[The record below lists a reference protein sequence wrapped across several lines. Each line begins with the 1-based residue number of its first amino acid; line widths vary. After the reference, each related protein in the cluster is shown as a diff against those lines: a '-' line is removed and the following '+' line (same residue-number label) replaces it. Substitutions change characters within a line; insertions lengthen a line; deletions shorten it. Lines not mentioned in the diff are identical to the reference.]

1 MRDLLILVLVVAPAL
16 YALRKPWIGVLLW
29 TNLSLMSPHVQ
40 FGYASA
46 DWPVASLVAITTLLG
61 LLFTPERQNPM
72 KSTAVWLLLILALW
86 ISITLPFSLNFD
98 NSAAL
103 WERSMKIFLMIFV
116 TLALINDKPKLD
128 AFIWVLVISLGFYG
142 VKGGIFTLV
151 TGGNYRVWGPGG
163 FVAENNAL
171 ALALIMIVP
180 LMRYLQL
187 QQTKRWAILSLGFA
201 MAFTII
207 TVLGSYSRGAL
218 LGMSVMGVFLWIKS
232 TKRYSAALY
241 VIPFLMIA
249 VSFMPDQWWQR
260 METIGTYSEDRSA
273 QGRINAWWNAW
284 NLACDRLIGGGFD
297 IYTPEI
303 FSRYAPAPDRIH
315 AAHSIYFQ
323 MLGEQGFIGLVLFI
337 AIGISTW
344 TSGRRLIN
352 LSKHNPSLRW
362 VGDLGAMIQ
371 VSMIGYASGGAFL
384 SLTWFDLPYNIMLA
398 GAVAGQLVSKK
409 LSLGDRLDGANL
421 RSEPVDSSNN
431 PLALAPSQWRS
442 QENQP
447 NPVSK

>member
-303 FSRYAPAPDRIH
+303 FARYAPAPDWIH

-323 MLGEQGFIGLVLFI
+323 MLGEQGFIGLILFI
-337 AIGISTW
+337 TIGISTW

-352 LSKHNPSLRW
+352 LSKNNPSLRW
-362 VGDLGAMIQ
+362 AGDLGAMIQ
-371 VSMIGYASGGAFL
+371 VSLIGYASGGAFL
-384 SLTWFDLPYNIMLA
+384 SLTWFDLPYDLMVV
-398 GAVAGQLVSKK
+398 GAVAGHLVYSNLGVSDRINRERVQLTEDDPAK
-409 LSLGDRLDGANL
+409 R
-421 RSEPVDSSNN
+421 PV
-431 PLALAPSQWRS
+431 LYI
-442 QENQP
+442 
-447 NPVSK
+447 

>member
-1 MRDLLILVLVVAPAL
+1 MRDLLILVLIVAPSL

-46 DWPVASLVAITTLLG
+46 AWPVASLVAITTLLG
-61 LLFTPERQNPM
+61 LLFTSDRQNPM

-98 NSAAL
+98 SSVSL

-142 VKGGIFTLV
+142 VKGGVFTLV

-171 ALALIMIVP
+171 ALALIMIIP

-187 QQTKRWAILSLGFA
+187 QQTKRWAVLSLGFSI
-201 MAFTII
+201 AFTVI

-218 LGMSVMGVFLWIKS
+218 LGMAVMGVFLWLKS
-232 TKRYSAALY
+232 KKSYRAALY
-241 VIPFLMIA
+241 IIPFLLIA
-249 VSFMPDQWWQR
+249 VSFMPDQWWKR
-260 METIGTYSEDRSA
+260 MDTIGTYSEDRSA

-303 FSRYAPAPDRIH
+303 FARYAPAPDWIH

-323 MLGEQGFIGLVLFI
+323 MLGEQGFIGLILFI
-337 AIGISTW
+337 TIGISTW

-352 LSKHNPSLRW
+352 LSKNNPSLRW
-362 VGDLGAMIQ
+362 AGDLGAMIQ
-371 VSMIGYASGGAFL
+371 VSLIGYASGGAFL
-384 SLTWFDLPYNIMLA
+384 SLTWFDLPYDLMVV
-398 GAVAGQLVSKK
+398 GAVAGHLVYSNLGVSDRINRERVQLTEDDPAK
-409 LSLGDRLDGANL
+409 R
-421 RSEPVDSSNN
+421 PV
-431 PLALAPSQWRS
+431 LYI
-442 QENQP
+442 
-447 NPVSK
+447 